1 MALYFN
7 REGAPIPSAKWF
19 QLRKDPAYRTLKE
32 FDNGR
37 VQVRLIWNGA
47 LTLQQKTSF
56 RDTWP
61 LFAMRVMNY
70 DSEGKLRP
78 DPSRDG
84 ETFAY
89 EHEALNGYEEFLVT
103 WADCHIDDD
112 GALVEVDNHLA
123 PPPPP
128 DPDAPTSVLKDA
140 PPDFG
145 AAW

>member
-7 REGAPIPSAKWF
+7 REGMPMSGAQWKLMTANPN
-19 QLRKDPAYRTLKE
+19 YRVLKE

-61 LFAMRVMNY
+61 LFSIRIMNY
-70 DSEGKLRP
+70 DAEGKLRP
-78 DPSRDG
+78 DPRDG
-84 ETFAY
+84 TTFAY
-89 EHEALNGYEEFLVT
+89 EADALNGYEEFLIT
-103 WADCHIDDD
+103 WADCHINDD
-112 GALVEVDNHLA
+112 GILVEVDNHLA

-128 DPDAPTSVLKDA
+128 DPDAPTSTLKDA
-140 PPDFG
+140 PADFG